1 MKANDPL
8 SKVFFDNTSGSSA
21 ILDQLI
27 SIINKHAKED
37 DWKEHTL
44 RTTEFGIK
52 ELVHFEVVKHFLVSL
67 KEQLPTVQS
76 SKELVLWLKN
86 YEKEWSLITDKWVEV
101 LLGIIKD
108 EKVII
113 STHSQSESLKS
124 VFYQLFKSH
133 LHIKIFQ
140 TQSGPANEG
149 ELQAN
154 WLVNKGIEVILT
166 TDSIAPSFVEKC
178 DIVLMGCDGIYS
190 DGFINKAGSLALC
203 LAAKQFGKP
212 VYILT
217 DTRKIS
223 HDVAPEEKPKPS
235 PEVSSR
241 SHPNLEILN
250 LYFEKVPHNLV
261 TGYITEK
268 GILEENK

>member
-21 ILDQLI
+21 ILSQLMAF
-27 SIINKHAKED
+27 IINQANDED
-37 DWKEHTL
+37 WEEKTIQ
-44 RTTEFGIK
+44 TIEFGIRD
-52 ELVHFEVVKHFLVSL
+52 LIHFEVVRHFLESL
-67 KEQLPTVQS
+67 NMELQTFQS
-76 SKELVLWLKN
+76 SKDLISWVKN
-86 YEKEWSLITDKWVEV
+86 YEKEWSSITDKWVEV
-101 LLGIIKD
+101 LLGILKD
-108 EKVII
+108 EKLTI

-124 VFYQLFKSH
+124 VFHQLFKSH
-133 LHIKIFQ
+133 LQIKIFQ

-212 VYILT
+212 VYILA

-223 HDVAPEEKPKPS
+223 HEVAPEEKPKPS

-241 SHPNLEILN
+241 THPNLEILN

-268 GILEENK
+268 GILEENI

>member
-1 MKANDPL
+1 MDANDPL

-21 ILDQLI
+21 ILTQLMAF
-27 SIINKHAKED
+27 IINQAKDED
-37 DWKEHTL
+37 WEEKTIQ
-44 RTTEFGIK
+44 TIEFGIR
-52 ELVHFEVVKHFLVSL
+52 ELIHFEVVKHFLESL
-67 KEQLPTVQS
+67 KNDLPTFES
-76 SKELVLWLKN
+76 SKDLILWVNK
-86 YEKEWSLITDKWVEV
+86 YETHWSSITDKWLEV
-101 LLGIIKD
+101 LLGILTGNNIT
-108 EKVII
+108 I

-124 VFYQLFKSH
+124 VFYELSKTNLH
-133 LHIKIFQ
+133 LKIFQ

-166 TDSIAPSFVEKC
+166 TDSIAPSFVEKS

-203 LAAKQFGKP
+203 LAAKQFVKP
-212 VYILT
+212 VYILA
-217 DTRKIS
+217 DSRKIS
-223 HDVAPEEKPKPS
+223 YNVAPKEKPKPS
-235 PEVSSR
+235 PEVTSR
-241 SHPNLEILN
+241 THPNLEILN
-250 LYFEKVPHNLV
+250 LYFEKIPHNLV